1 MTHKVVLFFLIA
13 FAVCIPYVFSAP
25 LEELVEP
32 AHAIQL
38 RSGDSVSETQLRN
51 PALKL
56 LPRHEELRQFVTGTI
71 SSLSPNLAVETL
83 YLYKKPPFSGYW
95 SNAKRTEL
103 FNHALSISTLTGI
116 QYFSAS
122 RNTMRTFY
130 EASGVI
136 DGPQTKNPL
145 PDPVYIQPPESL
157 TIYARQKDLTF
168 GDNIYRYDFK
178 LVQDAFFFAQENETA
193 LSYGIIQAVGRNRLR
208 SVFAVIDCGD
218 SLLIYAVSMAR
229 AASLPG
235 MGDRISNSFGNRAE
249 AVFKWFTGKAD
260 SVF

>member
-1 MTHKVVLFFLIA
+1 MTHKVVLFFVIA
-13 FAVCIPYVFSAP
+13 FTVFPCIFAAP
-25 LEELVEP
+25 LEELVDP
-32 AHAIQL
+32 AHTVQL

-51 PALKL
+51 PTLKL
-56 LPRHEELRQFVTGTI
+56 LPKHEELRQFVTGAI

-83 YLYKKPPFSGYW
+83 YLYKKPASSGYW
-95 SNAKRTEL
+95 SSTQRTEL
-103 FNHALSISTLTGI
+103 FNQALTISTLTGI

-145 PDPVYIQPPESL
+145 PDPVFFQPPESL
-157 TIYARQKDLTF
+157 TLYARQKDLTF

-178 LVQDAFFFAQENETA
+178 LVQDAFFFAQENETI

-218 SLLIYAVSMAR
+218 SLLIYAVSLAR

-249 AVFKWFTGKAD
+249 AVLKWFTGKAD
-260 SVF
+260 RVF